1 MVWAT
6 PDIPRSN
13 VQKCIK
19 IATIRAK
26 KLLLKA
32 QNLHHMYNV
41 EINNNTYQVLPE
53 SAAVHQGTMNNEA
66 YTFEYTHKDANNL
79 VVTQNGETYNVE
91 IAQLDMDNK
100 TVVLRINGRKYK
112 TAISDQFDQLL
123 KDLGLEGLTE
133 KKITDLRSPMPG
145 LVVDI
150 LVEEGQEV
158 KKGDAVAVLEAMKM
172 ENILKSPVDVVI
184 KSVNVN
190 KGVAVEKNQVLITF
204 E

>member
-1 MVWAT
+1 MRT
-6 PDIPRSN
+6 E
-13 VQKCIK
+13 
-19 IATIRAK
+19 
-26 KLLLKA
+26 KL
-32 QNLHHMYNV
+32 QHMYNV
-41 EINNNTYQVLPE
+41 EINNNSYSVLPE
-53 SAAVHQGTMNNEA
+53 NGEVHQGTMNKEA
-66 YTFEYTHKDANNL
+66 YNFSYTHKDANNL

-91 IAQLDMDNK
+91 IAQLDLDNK
-100 TVVLRINGRKYK
+100 KVVLRINGRKYK

-150 LVEEGQEV
+150 LVEPGQEV

-172 ENILKSPVDVVI
+172 ENILKSPVDVTV
-184 KSVNVN
+184 KSVNVD

>member
-1 MVWAT
+1 
-6 PDIPRSN
+6 
-13 VQKCIK
+13 
-19 IATIRAK
+19 
-26 KLLLKA
+26 
-32 QNLHHMYNV
+32 MYNV
-41 EINNNTYQVLPE
+41 KINNNTYQVLPE
-53 SAAVHQGTMNNEA
+53 NAPIHQGKINNEA
-66 YTFEYTHKDANNL
+66 YNFEYTNKDANNL
-79 VVTQNGETYNVE
+79 ELTKNGKIYNVE
-91 IAQLDMDNK
+91 IAQLDLDNK
-100 TVVLRINGRKYK
+100 LVVLRINGRKYK

-150 LVEEGQEV
+150 LVTGGQEV
-158 KKGDAVAVLEAMKM
+158 KKGDPIAVLEAMKM

-184 KSVNVN
+184 KSINVD